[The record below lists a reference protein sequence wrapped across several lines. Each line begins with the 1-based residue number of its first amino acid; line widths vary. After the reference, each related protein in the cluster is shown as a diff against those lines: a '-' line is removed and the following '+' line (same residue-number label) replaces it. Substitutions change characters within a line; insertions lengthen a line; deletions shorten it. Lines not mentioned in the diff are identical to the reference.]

1 MDGVS
6 FSEGGM
12 NHLRSLQLDQPRRR
26 CRNKK
31 SLESDDK
38 DEVQGDGQE
47 DSLFK
52 DGTVLTPRE
61 DGRMPDVTK
70 ALNHHHSRALQL
82 KNNNDNKFFQ
92 LIRKSTL
99 LIPLVVVAAAEK
111 ESIL

>member
-1 MDGVS
+1 M
-6 FSEGGM
+6 
-12 NHLRSLQLDQPRRR
+12 RSLQLDQPRRR

-47 DSLFK
+47 DSLFE

-82 KNNNDNKFFQ
+82 NNNNKKFFQ
-92 LIRKSTL
+92 LIIKSTL
-99 LIPLVVVAAAEK
+99 LIPLVVVSAEEE
-111 ESIL
+111 ESVL

>member
-1 MDGVS
+1 M
-6 FSEGGM
+6 
-12 NHLRSLQLDQPRRR
+12 RSLQLDQPRRR

-82 KNNNDNKFFQ
+82 NNNNKKFFQ

-99 LIPLVVVAAAEK
+99 LIPLVVVSAEEE
-111 ESIL
+111 ESVL

>member
-1 MDGVS
+1 
-6 FSEGGM
+6 M

-47 DSLFK
+47 DSLFE

-82 KNNNDNKFFQ
+82 NNNNKKFFQ
-92 LIRKSTL
+92 LIIKSTL
-99 LIPLVVVAAAEK
+99 LIPLVVVSAE
-111 ESIL
+111 EEELVL